1 MGSGDHF
8 TYRNKET
15 WKAAAI
21 IVAGLILFL
30 GIIAFFVSIDY
41 WNYKEYNIIKVLTV
55 QDNDKTLYQL
65 TTEDGDIVMC
75 ENDDL
80 LFIGKT
86 NSSDYAAQLR
96 KLELQGSCNV
106 IIGTYGFRISLFSTY
121 PNIAKIKLVEE
132 NQETTIYSEVVYV

>member
-1 MGSGDHF
+1 MSSGDHF

-30 GIIAFFVSIDY
+30 GIIAFFVSINY
-41 WNYKEYNIIKVLTV
+41 WNYKEYNVIKVLTV

-65 TTEDGDIVMC
+65 TTEDGDIIMC

-132 NQETTIYSEVVYV
+132 NQETTIHSEVFNV

>member
-86 NSSDYAAQLR
+86 NSSDYAAQLK

-132 NQETTIYSEVVYV
+132 NQETTIHSEVFNV

>member
-86 NSSDYAAQLR
+86 NSGNYAAQLK
-96 KLELQGSCNV
+96 KLELQGNCNV

-132 NQETTIYSEVVYV
+132 NQETTIYSEVFNV

>member
-1 MGSGDHF
+1 MSTRDYSTHF
-8 TYRNKET
+8 SRDN
-15 WKAAAI
+15 WKA
-21 IVAGLILFL
+21 VILVIASLNLVLF
-30 GIIAFFVSIDY
+30 IRAFFVSINY
-41 WNYKEYNIIKVLTV
+41 WNYKEYNVIKVLTV

-65 TTEDGDIVMC
+65 TTEDGDIIMC

-132 NQETTIYSEVVYV
+132 NQETTIYSEVFNV

>member
-1 MGSGDHF
+1 MGDYS

-15 WKAAAI
+15 WKAVGI
-21 IVAGLILFL
+21 IVAGLILLL

-41 WNYKEYNIIKVLTV
+41 WNYKEYKVVKVLVV
-55 QDNDKTLYQL
+55 QDNNKTLYQL
-65 TTEDGDIVMC
+65 TTEDGDTIVC

-86 NSSDYAAQLR
+86 NSTDYAAQLR
-96 KLELQGSCNV
+96 NLELQGNCNV

-121 PNIAKIKLVEE
+121 PNIARIRLVEG
-132 NQETTIYSEVVYV
+132 NQETIINNEVVYV

>member
-96 KLELQGSCNV
+96 KLELQGSCDV

-132 NQETTIYSEVVYV
+132 NQEITIYSEVFNV

>member
-1 MGSGDHF
+1 MSSGDYSTH
-8 TYRNKET
+8 YNKEA

-21 IVAGLILFL
+21 IVAGLILLL

-80 LFIGKT
+80 LFIGKI

-121 PNIAKIKLVEE
+121 PNIAKIKPAEE
-132 NQETTIYSEVVYV
+132 NQETTIHSGAFNV

>member
-41 WNYKEYNIIKVLTV
+41 WNYIIKVLTV

-86 NSSDYAAQLR
+86 NSGNYAAQLK
-96 KLELQGSCNV
+96 KLELQGNCNV
-106 IIGTYGFRISLFSTY
+106 IIGTYGFRIPLFSTY
-121 PNIAKIKLVEE
+121 PNIAKIEIIEE
-132 NQETTIYSEVVYV
+132 NQEITIHSEVFNV

>member
-1 MGSGDHF
+1 MNTRDYSTHF
-8 TYRNKET
+8 SRDN
-15 WKAAAI
+15 WKAVILVIAS
-21 IVAGLILFL
+21 LILVL

-41 WNYKEYNIIKVLTV
+41 WNYKEYNVVKVLVV
-55 QDNDKTLYQL
+55 QDNNKTLYQL
-65 TTEDGDIVMC
+65 TTEDGDTIVC

-86 NSSDYAAQLR
+86 NSTDYAAKLR
-96 KLELQGSCNV
+96 NLELQGNCNI

-132 NQETTIYSEVVYV
+132 NQETTIYSEVFNV

>member
-1 MGSGDHF
+1 MGDYS

-15 WKAAAI
+15 WKAVGI
-21 IVAGLILFL
+21 IVVGLILLL

-41 WNYKEYNIIKVLTV
+41 WNYKEYKVVKVLVV
-55 QDNDKTLYQL
+55 QDNNKTLYQL
-65 TTEDGDIVMC
+65 TTEDGDTIVY

-86 NSSDYAAQLR
+86 NSTDYAAQLR
-96 KLELQGSCNV
+96 NLELQGNCNV

-121 PNIAKIKLVEE
+121 PNIARIRLVEG
-132 NQETTIYSEVVYV
+132 NQETIINNEVVYV

>member
-1 MGSGDHF
+1 MGLGGYSTH
-8 TYRNKET
+8 YNKEA
-15 WKAAAI
+15 WKAVMI
-21 IVAGLILFL
+21 IVAIIILFL

-41 WNYKEYNIIKVLTV
+41 WNYKEYNVIKVLTV
-55 QDNDKTLYQL
+55 QDNNKTLYQL

-132 NQETTIYSEVVYV
+132 NQEITIYSEVFNV